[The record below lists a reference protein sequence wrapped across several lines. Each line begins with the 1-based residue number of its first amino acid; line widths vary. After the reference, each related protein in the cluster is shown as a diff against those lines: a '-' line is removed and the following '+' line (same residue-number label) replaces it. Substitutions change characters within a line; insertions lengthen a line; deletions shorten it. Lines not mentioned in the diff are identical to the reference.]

1 MTFSNGPRT
10 RLQKFPVKALI
21 ALRIS
26 IRERV
31 DYVHLSARKHLEVCI
46 QAVADGSICLS
57 ASTEGVS
64 GGDMAICTPS
74 AGQHPARSR

>member
-1 MTFSNGPRT
+1 MNIYPRGGT
-10 RLQKFPVKALI
+10 LK
-21 ALRIS
+21 S
-26 IRERV
+26 
-31 DYVHLSARKHLEVCI
+31 VCI

-74 AGQHPARSR
+74 AGQDPATSRLIGA